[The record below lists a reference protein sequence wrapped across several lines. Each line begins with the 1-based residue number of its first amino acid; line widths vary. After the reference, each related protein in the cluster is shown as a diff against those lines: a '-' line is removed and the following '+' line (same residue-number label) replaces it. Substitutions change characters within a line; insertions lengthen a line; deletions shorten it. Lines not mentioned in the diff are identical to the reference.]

1 MGAPLLLAQA
11 SSLLFSI
18 SAVCNIVFLLVSPW
32 SLRKLY
38 GSPVRVRVSWQSRA
52 KIVNILFH
60 EASTVRKILIP

>member
-11 SSLLFSI
+11 SLIFSI
-18 SAVCNIVFLLVSPW
+18 SAVCNIVFILVAPW

-38 GSPVRVRVSWQSRA
+38 GLPVRVRLSWQSRA

-60 EASTVRKILIP
+60 EASAVRKILIP